1 MYLLIILTI
10 WGLNDPGKMF
20 LIKDG
25 GLMDSERQG
34 TIGYTREKM
43 NSETGKLA
51 LRMKKQKNKPSNIT
65 ESLSYKWKGWSL

>member
-1 MYLLIILTI
+1 
-10 WGLNDPGKMF
+10 
-20 LIKDG
+20 
-25 GLMDSERQG
+25 MDSERQG